1 MFSFS
6 LDTSLTHLRSSPRVS
21 SPGKLAQQS
30 RQFGTKV
37 QAIWENVCG
46 TLYIYI
52 YVCVWATDVFL
63 VKVRFVTMWL
73 SARSR
78 MLRLATL

>member
-52 YVCVWATDVFL
+52 CVCLGNRCFSGQ
-63 VKVRFVTMWL
+63 
-73 SARSR
+73 SAVCNNV
-78 MLRLATL
+78 AECTF